1 MNWFLKSLTT
11 PLLLLVAASIAGCG
25 AATDK
30 PQAQDSAPAPVTT
43 AGAHG
48 GWWCEEH
55 GIPEE
60 SCALCDPKVAAAC
73 KNKGDWCRD
82 HDRPDSQCFVCHP
95 ERAKT
100 FAALYEAKYGH
111 APPPR
116 DDETMN

>member
-1 MNWFLKSLTT
+1 MKSSTAFLAL
-11 PLLLLVAASIAGCG
+11 AGIALGFTGCG
-25 AATDK
+25 NSADK
-30 PQAQDSAPAPVTT
+30 TVTPASQVSTEDHGQD
-43 AGAHG
+43 

-60 SCALCDPKVAAAC
+60 SCAQCNSKVAAAC
-73 KNKGDWCRD
+73 KDKGDWCRE

-95 ERAKT
+95 EQAKT

-116 DDETMN
+116 ENEQMN